1 MKLFTRNSL
10 MASGFT
16 RVYVEIGKKNL
27 SFDSNDF
34 VFPPPDFSHTMTVQ
48 YVVSVEINFPCIFL
62 FREFL
67 IFFFNSIF
75 PRSVRIVL
83 THQKVFFFSCW
94 NFGCLFCVFV
104 FVFSHSCDVCRPDEW
119 DGDFTAQ
126 IN

>member
-1 MKLFTRNSL
+1 

-83 THQKVFFFSCW
+83 THQKVFFFRAGISVVC
-94 NFGCLFCVFV
+94 FV
-104 FVFSHSCDVCRPDEW
+104 FLFSFSLTLAMYAARMNGMAISPRK
-119 DGDFTAQ
+119 
-126 IN
+126 